1 MRTRRKPLFVERKC
15 CQLQRNYHAPSD
27 VSTERQD
34 QRRRRLMRRPNHRW
48 RAGLC
53 LLLAAAIVAGE
64 VHAYENIGV
73 ASFVRN
79 EVTGVLPTRSV
90 VINVGEN
97 VVRDEIVKTSQDS
110 VAKLVFTDSSNL
122 SIGPNSMVK
131 LDKFVAAGA
140 SSYGKETINVLKG
153 AFRFTTGHF
162 DKRAYEVKTGVA
174 TIGVR
179 GTIYEGRAEPNRTIL
194 NVLEGAVRVRTTGGG
209 GCDLSAGQSAVITAS
224 NCSPAAGFAP
234 NSQIFAEQCAKSP
247 ALCSKEEYSQLQPP
261 QQNEQG
267 FFGGKDPATL
277 IMPAAGIGG
286 GIGAWLAARSKPG
299 NPFSYYGRFV
309 CNPPPGP
316 FLGVTPQAIRNQADD
331 HAHCPAS
338 P

>member
-1 MRTRRKPLFVERKC
+1 MRHPI
-15 CQLQRNYHAPSD
+15 
-27 VSTERQD
+27 
-34 QRRRRLMRRPNHRW
+34 HRW
-48 RAGLC
+48 RAGSC
-53 LLLAAAIVAGE
+53 LLLAAAIVAGD

-90 VINVGEN
+90 LINVGEN

-153 AFRFTTGHF
+153 TFRFTTGHF

-194 NVLEGAVRVRTTGGG
+194 NVLEGVVRVRTKGGAV
-209 GCDLSAGQSAVITAS
+209 CDLSAGQSAVITAS

-234 NSQIFAEQCAKSP
+234 NSQIFAEHCAKSP
-247 ALCSKEEYSQLQPP
+247 ALCSKEEFSQLQPP
-261 QQNEQG
+261 QENGQG

-277 IMPAAGIGG
+277 LMPAAGIGG
-286 GIGAWLAARSKPG
+286 GIGAWLAAKSRPG
-299 NPFSYYGRFV
+299 NPFSYYGSFA

-316 FLGVTPQAIRNQADD
+316 FDNSIPEANQNQANVDV
-331 HAHCPAS
+331 HCPAS

>member
-1 MRTRRKPLFVERKC
+1 M
-15 CQLQRNYHAPSD
+15 SD
-27 VSTERQD
+27 AI
-34 QRRRRLMRRPNHRW
+34 HRC
-48 RAGLC
+48 RAGYRI
-53 LLLAAAIVAGE
+53 LLAAAAVFVAGE
-64 VHAYENIGV
+64 VRAYENIGV

-122 SIGPNSMVK
+122 SIGPNSVVK

-140 SSYGKETINVLKG
+140 STYGKATINVLKG

-179 GTIYEGRAEPNRTIL
+179 GTIYEGRAEPRRTIL
-194 NVLEGAVRVRTTGGG
+194 NVLEGVVRVRTKDGRA
-209 GCDLSAGQSAVITAS
+209 CDLSAGQSAVITAS
-224 NCSPAAGFAP
+224 NCTPAAGFSP
-234 NSQIFAEQCAKSP
+234 NSQIFADHCATSP

-261 QQNEQG
+261 QENGQG
-267 FFGGKDPATL
+267 FLGGDNPL
-277 IMPAAGIGG
+277 PLLLPAAGIGG
-286 GIGAWLAARSKPG
+286 GVDAWVKSRSHPG
-299 NPFSYYGRFV
+299 SSFLFL
-309 CNPPPGP
+309 PP
-316 FLGVTPQAIRNQADD
+316 LR
-331 HAHCPAS
+331 PAS

>member
-1 MRTRRKPLFVERKC
+1 
-15 CQLQRNYHAPSD
+15 
-27 VSTERQD
+27 
-34 QRRRRLMRRPNHRW
+34 MRRPIHRW

-53 LLLAAAIVAGE
+53 LLLAAAIVAGD
-64 VHAYENIGV
+64 VRAYENIGV

-234 NSQIFAEQCAKSP
+234 NSQIFADHCAKSP

-261 QQNEQG
+261 QENEQG
-267 FFGGKDPATL
+267 FFGGKDPAL
-277 IMPAAGIGG
+277 ILMPAAGIGAG
-286 GIGAWLAARSKPG
+286 VGAWIAARSQPG
-299 NPFSYYGRFV
+299 NSSFNYGSFP
-309 CNPPPGP
+309 CKPPPGP
-316 FLGVTPQAIRNQADD
+316 FLEATLQGNQNQAN
-331 HAHCPAS
+331 AEETCPAS

>member
-1 MRTRRKPLFVERKC
+1 MR
-15 CQLQRNYHAPSD
+15 YAI
-27 VSTERQD
+27 
-34 QRRRRLMRRPNHRW
+34 HRW

-53 LLLAAAIVAGE
+53 LLLAVVIVAGD

-90 VINVGEN
+90 VINIGEN

-122 SIGPNSMVK
+122 SIGPNSVVK

-162 DKRAYEVKTGVA
+162 DKRAYEIKTGVA

-194 NVLEGAVRVRTTGGG
+194 NVLEGMVRVRTTGGG
-209 GCDLSAGQSAVITAS
+209 GCNLSAGQSAVITAS
-224 NCSPAAGFAP
+224 NCSPGAGFAP
-234 NSQIFAEQCAKSP
+234 NSQIFAEHCAQSP

-261 QQNEQG
+261 QENGQG
-267 FFGGKDPATL
+267 FPGGDYAGMIL
-277 IMPAAGIGG
+277 MPAAGIGG
-286 GIGAWLAARSKPG
+286 GVGAWLGSRPQHSG
-299 NPFSYYGRFV
+299 GLSNFL
-309 CNPPPGP
+309 PP
-316 FLGVTPQAIRNQADD
+316 LT
-331 HAHCPAS
+331 PAS